1 MLELHSSFLN
11 YRAEEENY
19 NKDKSPRY
27 PHWCVAFYSSGSG
40 LEAVGFVIVFVQVVT
55 DRNEI
60 KLQFHEIQASAHN
73 SFVAAILFHD
83 AEGTFCLDGSVH
95 SQQGSVSALQV
106 IQNLPVHR
114 SQFLVQPN
122 RAIAVGLFTL
132 FCVGTATAILAFIDF
147 FLSTIQVPFD
157 RSAER

>member
-19 NKDKSPRY
+19 NKDKSPPY

-106 IQNLPVHR
+106 IQNLLVHR
-114 SQFLVQPN
+114 SQFLVQTN
-122 RAIAVGLFTL
+122 GAIAVGLFAL
-132 FCVGTATAILAFIDF
+132 SRIRAVATILAFIDF
-147 FLSTIQVPFD
+147 FLSAI
-157 RSAER
+157 